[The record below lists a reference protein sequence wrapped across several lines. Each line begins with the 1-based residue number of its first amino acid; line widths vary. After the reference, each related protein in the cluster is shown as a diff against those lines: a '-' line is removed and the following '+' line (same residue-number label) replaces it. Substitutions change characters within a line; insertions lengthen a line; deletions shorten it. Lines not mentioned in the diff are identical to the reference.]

1 MPGAAPGMPGA
12 APGMPGAAP
21 ARRVTYAGPMTTPQL
36 PHLPMDGVERVL
48 CVVAHPDDMEY
59 GASAAVAAWTAAG
72 VEVRYLLLTH
82 GEAGISTVD
91 PAVTGPMRAREQQ
104 AACDV
109 VGVSGLTV
117 LDHPDGVL
125 EPGLELRRSI
135 ATEIRRRRPQLV
147 LTMNWAE
154 EAPWG
159 LNQADHRAAGL
170 SCLDAIRDADN
181 PWVFRDLMDD
191 GLAPWKV
198 GVLLVGGHPDPTHG
212 VDVTGEP
219 LRRGIASLEAHAE
232 YLAALPWHP
241 VPSEFIPG
249 MTAQGGAVLGVEHA
263 VLFRRYEL

>member
-1 MPGAAPGMPGA
+1 MRSESCFGESLRCGRG
-12 APGMPGAAP
+12 
-21 ARRVTYAGPMTTPQL
+21 RR
-36 PHLPMDGVERVL
+36 
-48 CVVAHPDDMEY
+48 
-59 GASAAVAAWTAAG
+59 
-72 VEVRYLLLTH
+72 
-82 GEAGISTVD
+82 
-91 PAVTGPMRAREQQ
+91 
-104 AACDV
+104 
-109 VGVSGLTV
+109 
-117 LDHPDGVL
+117 
-125 EPGLELRRSI
+125 
-135 ATEIRRRRPQLV
+135 
-147 LTMNWAE
+147 
-154 EAPWG
+154 
-159 LNQADHRAAGL
+159 QADHRAAGL

-198 GVLLVGGHPDPTHG
+198 GALLVGGHPDPTHG